1 MTSIMQKP
9 FLNNPCQTCNN
20 GNYVITNDCGEW
32 NLECDECHAVLFCY
46 QPLPHQQA
54 FHQDPHKYKL
64 YAGGYGSGKTTT
76 AAAEFLSLVLSNPG
90 GLSLVG
96 AATLPQLEQ
105 TAQKELMAM
114 IHKKLIKDTNKQ
126 KNYITLVN
134 GHRILFRPLDSEGK
148 ARSLNLSFWW
158 IEEASEVKFD
168 YYVQL
173 QTRLRNNTTTQ
184 HKGILSSNPDV
195 GWLRTE
201 ILMKSGTIYN
211 SKEVLPQKE
220 EDIDPNIAT
229 HIAPTHLNTYLPPT
243 FYEDTAKGKP
253 DWWIARYLEG
263 SFQFSEGTVYP
274 TFSQH
279 VVNIPTEEFK
289 INVQKKGWKVLAGA
303 DWGLRDP
310 TVLLL
315 ATIDPSDGTVYV
327 YDEHYEPNKPI
338 SHHARIM
345 NKKLEHIPLGSL
357 ERMVGDPSGARRNPN
372 DKRSVFDHYAEYG
385 LFWQPGNNRIE
396 PGIQKVFNYFALNKL
411 KILSSCVNTIEE
423 GITYKYKPQELDAKK
438 NADEKPE
445 DIDNHAMD
453 VLRYIINELPDDPE
467 QLVNDIHFN
476 PYRERNEEAH
486 LPHALQSEEDPY
498 EIEEDAWMYY

>member
-1 MTSIMQKP
+1 MVSVMQKP
-9 FLNNPCQTCNN
+9 YHKTPCNN
-20 GNYVITNDCGEW
+20 CHDGEYILTNDCGEW
-32 NLECDECHAVLFCY
+32 NLECDECQAILFCY
-46 QPLPHQQA
+46 TPLPHQEE
-54 FHQDPHKYKL
+54 FHKDPHKYKL

-76 AAAEFLSLVLSNPG
+76 AAAEFLSLTLNNPG

-114 IHKKLIKDTNKQ
+114 IHRRLIKDINKQ
-126 KNYITLVN
+126 KNYVDLNN

-158 IEEASEVKFD
+158 IEEASEVKYD

-173 QTRLRNNTTTQ
+173 QTRLRNNTTKQ

-201 ILMKSGTIYN
+201 ILLKSDKVFN
-211 SKEVLPQKE
+211 QSEALPTKPE
-220 EDIDPNIAT
+220 EIDKNIST

-253 DWWIARYLEG
+253 EWWIARYLEG
-263 SFQFSEGTVYP
+263 SFSFAEGTVYP
-274 TFSQH
+274 TLAQH
-279 VVNIPTEEFK
+279 VVDIDPEVIRENIRT
-289 INVQKKGWKVLAGA
+289 KGWRVLAGG

-310 TVLLL
+310 TVMLL
-315 ATIDPSDGTVYV
+315 AAIDPSEGVVYV
-327 YDEHYEPNKPI
+327 YYEHYEANKPI

-345 NKKLEHIPLGSL
+345 NANLEHIPFGSL
-357 ERMVGDPSGARRNPN
+357 QIMVGDPSGARRNPN
-372 DKRSVFDHYAEYG
+372 DKRSIFDHYAEYG

-396 PGIQKVFNYFALNKL
+396 PGIQKVYNYFDLKKL

-453 VLRYIINELPDDPE
+453 TLRYIINELPDDPSN
-467 QLVNDIHFN
+467 LIN
-476 PYRERNEEAH
+476 PSYGAPSNVINGEEH
-486 LPHALQSEEDPY
+486 LPHALRSDNDPY
-498 EIEEDAWMYY
+498 SSNDDAFLYY